1 MKKLL
6 QNERGVALMMILSA
20 IVILTALYSQFT
32 FDSKI
37 SRIKATNILDRSQ
50 AKLLAESGLQLA
62 MARLRLYKEAYNK
75 VESNQSIKSMVKPQ
89 LLNQLWE
96 VPFVYP
102 IPLDKNVSQLLK
114 QTVDKF
120 QDESLLDGQMKVTI
134 QNISSRINLNLLR
147 IDVTKLKTD
156 AEGNLEPP
164 KSSSLFD
171 TGRDDEVVLDQQLY
185 QLLKRLVDERKE
197 TDEAFAD
204 RNGNLNYQNLFTNLK
219 YYTSDFQTMN
229 SDPFFGEAE
238 ANFQRIPLTP
248 KYGPL
253 SSFSELYAIPG
264 WTDELIELVKNE
276 FSVYPSMQIDLNKI
290 TLNMLKLLFPSLT
303 EEQIKPF
310 FAYRDDPND
319 PKEINSVADLK
330 KFFVEDRQTGPGL
343 DPTEFDQRIEG
354 FQKSGIT
361 FGSSPNLFKVISV
374 GEFNRAIYTLVAY
387 VSLPPMEQAQQ
398 GGSTNGGAS
407 GGGTNGGGTTA
418 TGSSSDGTSGGGTA
432 GAQSKQLL
440 EPRIIEIQ
448 IN

>member
-1 MKKLL
+1 MIILL
-6 QNERGVALMMILSA
+6 A
-20 IVILTALYSQFT
+20 IVILTALYAQFT

-37 SRIKATNILDRSQ
+37 SRIKATNILDKSQ

-62 MARLRLYKEAYNK
+62 MTRLRLYKEAFNK
-75 VESNQSIKSMVKPQ
+75 VETNQNIKSMVKPE

-102 IPLDKNVSQLLK
+102 IPLDKNTSQLVK

-156 AEGNLEPP
+156 QEGNLEPP

-171 TGRDDEVVLDQQLY
+171 TGNDDEVALDQSLY

-204 RNGNLNYQNLFTNLK
+204 RYGNLNYQELFTNLK

-238 ANFQRIPLTP
+238 GNFQRIPLTP

-253 SSFSELYAIPG
+253 SSFSELYSIPG
-264 WTDELIELVKNE
+264 WNDELIELVKNE
-276 FSVYPSMQIDLNKI
+276 YSVYPNMMIDLNKI
-290 TLNMLKLLFPSLT
+290 TANMLKLLFPELQ
-303 EEQIKPF
+303 EPEIAEF
-310 FAYRDDPND
+310 FKYRDDPED
-319 PKEINSVADLK
+319 PKEMNSTADLK
-330 KFFVEDRQTGPGL
+330 KYFVDQARIMMPETV
-343 DPTEFDQRIEG
+343 DQRLEA

-374 GEFNRAIYTLVAY
+374 GEYNRAIYTLVAY
-387 VSLPPMEQAQQ
+387 VVLPPMEQNQQ
-398 GGSTNGGAS
+398 NNNANN
-407 GGGTNGGGTTA
+407 NGGGNP
-418 TGSSSDGTSGGGTA
+418 GGGNPNNNSSSNNNNNS
-432 GAQSKQLL
+432 AQAKQLL

>member
-1 MKKLL
+1 MAREKTMNKILR
-6 QNERGVALMMILSA
+6 NERGVALMMILSA
-20 IVILTALYSQFT
+20 IVILTALYAQFT

-62 MARLRLYKEAYNK
+62 MTRLRLYKEAFNK
-75 VESNQSIKSMVKPQ
+75 VEANQNIKSMVKPE

-102 IPLDKNVSQLLK
+102 IPLDKNTSQLVK

-120 QDESLLDGQMKVTI
+120 QNESLLDGQMKVTI

-156 AEGNLEPP
+156 SEGNLEPP

-171 TGRDDEVVLDQQLY
+171 TGNNNDEVVLDQQLY

-204 RNGNLNYQNLFTNLK
+204 RYGNLNYQELFTNLK
-219 YYTSDFQTMN
+219 YYTSDYQTMN
-229 SDPFFGEAE
+229 SDPFYGEAE
-238 ANFQRIPLTP
+238 ANFQRLPLTP

-253 SSFSELYAIPG
+253 SSFSELYSIPG
-264 WTDELIELVKNE
+264 WNDELIELVKNE
-276 FSVYPSMQIDLNKI
+276 FSVYPTMQIDLNKI
-290 TLNMLKLLFPSLT
+290 TLNMLKLLFPNLS
-303 EEQIKPF
+303 EEEIKPF
-310 FAYRDDPND
+310 FTYRDDPND
-319 PKEINSVADLK
+319 PKEMNSVADLK
-330 KFFVEDRQTGPGL
+330 RFFVEDRVTGPGM
-343 DPTEFDQRIEG
+343 DPSEFDKRIEG

-361 FGSSPNLFKVISV
+361 FGSNPNLFKVISV
-374 GEFNRAIYTLVAY
+374 GEYNRAIYTLVAY
-387 VSLPPMEQAQQ
+387 VVLPPMEQTQQ
-398 GGSTNGGAS
+398 SGATTGST
-407 GGGTNGGGTTA
+407 GGGTT
-418 TGSSSDGTSGGGTA
+418 DGGNPGGGTPA
-432 GAQSKQLL
+432 TTAQATQLL